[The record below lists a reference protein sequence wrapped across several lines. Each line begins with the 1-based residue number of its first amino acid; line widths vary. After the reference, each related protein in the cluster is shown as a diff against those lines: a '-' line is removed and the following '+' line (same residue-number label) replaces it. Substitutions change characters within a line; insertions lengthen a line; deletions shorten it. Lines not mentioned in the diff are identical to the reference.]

1 MPEALPPAST
11 TRRGINSDKFMGS
24 SFAAGNKLQKR
35 VETNERKITILKN
48 IIKMRQQADGK
59 NKIGSTISGI
69 AASVESLSQTVE
81 DQHDFE
87 KDQIDKDR
95 KDDEKKKAKK
105 REGVLEGMGAGVK
118 KTA

>member
-69 AASVESLSQTVE
+69 NLSYRDLLMYCLHINQTK
-81 DQHDFE
+81 QL
-87 KDQIDKDR
+87 Q
-95 KDDEKKKAKK
+95 
-105 REGVLEGMGAGVK
+105 LQQ
-118 KTA
+118 